1 MPTTAYHFGIFK
13 PGEINGFL
21 QAQDGKVLVIMPN
34 YTEVFTQPPVV
45 HDDSLQVYALEIA
58 DEDLKEVQD
67 GTTLKRYIWRGD
79 KTSRPKP
86 QDKITVPV
94 LPVAAALGSS
104 AGDTPVEAARTVFA
118 GYPQAVQMALVIAAQ
133 DPGTMASIFPEGL
146 LTAEQT
152 NALLAWARQQVDA
165 FTGPIS
171 ASASA

>member
-86 QDKITVPV
+86 QDKITVPI
-94 LPVAAALGSS
+94 LPVATVIGAAS
-104 AGDTPVEAARTVFA
+104 ASAPVDQARTVFS
-118 GYPQAVQMALVIAAQ
+118 GYPGAIQMALVIAAQ
-133 DPGTMASIFPEGL
+133 DPTTLSSILPEGV
-146 LTAEQT
+146 LTEAQLT
-152 NALLAWARQQVDA
+152 QISAWAKANVDA
-165 FTGPIS
+165 FT
-171 ASASA
+171 ASQAST